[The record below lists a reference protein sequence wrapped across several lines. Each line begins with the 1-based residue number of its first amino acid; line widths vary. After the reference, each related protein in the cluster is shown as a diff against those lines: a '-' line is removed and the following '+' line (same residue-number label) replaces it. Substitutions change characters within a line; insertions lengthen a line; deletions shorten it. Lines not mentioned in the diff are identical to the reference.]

1 MLGFVAIEKASAARI
16 LEDGG
21 ETASSGS
28 LTDLPASYFRR
39 HDQLL

>member
-1 MLGFVAIEKASAARI
+1 MLGFVAIEKTGAARV
-16 LEDGG
+16 LEDRG

-28 LTDLPASYFRR
+28 LSDLPASYFRR